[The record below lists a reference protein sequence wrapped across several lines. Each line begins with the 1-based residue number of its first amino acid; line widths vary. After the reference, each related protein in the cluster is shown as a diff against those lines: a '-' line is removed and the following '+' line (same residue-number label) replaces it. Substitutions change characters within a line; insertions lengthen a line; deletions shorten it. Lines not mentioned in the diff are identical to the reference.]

1 MRAFDRFL
9 LTVFAVWAVCWT
21 IMIFYIADSGYGQ
34 QAAFFGAYACGI
46 VLGISVPLRVAYL
59 FGERHGV
66 DHRMLEESSARKQ
79 TLRN

>member
-9 LTVFAVWAVCWT
+9 LMVFAAWAVCWAT
-21 IMIFYIADSGYGQ
+21 MILYVADSGYGQ

-46 VLGISVPLRVAYL
+46 VLGVSVPLRVAYL

-66 DHRMLEESSARKQ
+66 NHRMSEELSARKQ